1 MAIPAKP
8 TLTAPPTA
16 PVRGEDRASF
26 ATKANAYVVFIGTN
40 VTDLT
45 AAIDWQNTVFTAT
58 ETEATNAAASAVT
71 AAAEVVLAGDQVALA
86 IAQVALAA
94 DEVDLA
100 EAAAAAAVA
109 TANAEAWVSGA
120 SYDIND
126 NAISQINFKT
136 YRAKSTFTGQTT
148 DPSADETRWV
158 DVIPEP
164 TAILQPS
171 NVSPVDNATD
181 IGSGPLLTGSP
192 FYSLY
197 GLPMVAGQWQV
208 STDET
213 FATTVI
219 DTGDVAGS
227 FISFTAT
234 GLLVS
239 TTYYWRLRYKDD
251 DGVYSEYSVATEF
264 ATSSSFFPENEVAK
278 LMASDA
284 QESDQFG
291 YSVSVSGDTAV
302 IGARYEDTGGSDA
315 GAAYVF
321 TRSGGSWTQQAKLMA
336 SDAQSSDRF
345 GGSVAVSGDTAVIG
359 ASNADAGGSGAGA
372 AYVFTRTGGSWTQQ
386 AKLMASDAQAN
397 DNFGYSV
404 AVSGDT
410 AVIGAPYEDTG
421 GSDAGAVYVFTRTGG
436 SWTQQAKLMASDAQA
451 NDNFG
456 YSVAVSGDTAVIGA
470 RLEATGGSGAGA
482 AYVFTRTGGSW
493 TQQAKLMA
501 SDAQVNDYFGW
512 SVAVSGDTAV
522 IGAQFEDT
530 GGSGAGAAYVF
541 TRTGGSWTQQAKL
554 MASDAQANDNFGYS
568 VSVSGDTAVIGAR
581 LEDTGGSGAGAAY
594 VFTRTGGSWTQQAKL
609 MASDAQANDV
619 FGWSVAVSGDTA
631 VIGAPYEDTGGSD
644 AGAVYVFE

>member
-8 TLTAPPTA
+8 TLTTPPTA
-16 PVRGEDRASF
+16 PVRGEDRATF

-58 ETEATNAAASAVT
+58 ETEATSAATSASTATAKSATAV
-71 AAAEVVLAGDQVALA
+71 
-86 IAQVALAA
+86 
-94 DEVDLA
+94 
-100 EAAAAAAVA
+100 AAAAAAVA
-109 TANAEAWVSGA
+109 TANAAAWVSGA

-136 YRAKSTFTGQTT
+136 YRAKSTFTGETT

-278 LMASDA
+278 LLASDAQANDYFGGSVAVSGDTAVIGARYEDTGGSNAGAAYVFTRSGGSWTQQAKLLASDAQSSDYFGVSVAVSGDTAVIGAYGEATGGSYAGAVYVFTRTGGSWTQQAKLMASDA
-284 QESDQFG
+284 QSSDYFGDSVAVSGDTAVIGAYGEDTGGSYAGAVYVFTRSGGSWTQQAKLLASDAQSSDYFGVSVAVSGDTAVIGAYGEATGGSDAGAVYVFTRTGGSWTQQAKLMASDAQSSDQFG
-291 YSVSVSGDTAV
+291 WSVAVSGDTAV

-321 TRSGGSWTQQAKLMA
+321 TRSGGSWTQQAKLLA
-336 SDAQSSDRF
+336 SDAQANDYF

-359 ASNADAGGSGAGA
+359 A
-372 AYVFTRTGGSWTQQ
+372 YR
-386 AKLMASDAQAN
+386 
-397 DNFGYSV
+397 
-404 AVSGDT
+404 
-410 AVIGAPYEDTG
+410 EDTG
-421 GSDAGAVYVFTRTGG
+421 GSYAGAVYVFTRTGG

-451 NDNFG
+451 ND
-456 YSVAVSGDTAVIGA
+456 
-470 RLEATGGSGAGA
+470 
-482 AYVFTRTGGSW
+482 
-493 TQQAKLMA
+493 Q
-501 SDAQVNDYFGW
+501 FGW

-522 IGAQFEDT
+522 IGA
-530 GGSGAGAAYVF
+530 
-541 TRTGGSWTQQAKL
+541 R
-554 MASDAQANDNFGYS
+554 
-568 VSVSGDTAVIGAR
+568 
-581 LEDTGGSGAGAAY
+581 
-594 VFTRTGGSWTQQAKL
+594 
-609 MASDAQANDV
+609 
-619 FGWSVAVSGDTA
+619 
-631 VIGAPYEDTGGSD
+631 YEDTGGSD

>member
-8 TLTAPPTA
+8 TLTTPPTA
-16 PVRGEDRASF
+16 PVRGEDRATF
-26 ATKANAYVVFIGTN
+26 ATKANTYVVFIGTN

-58 ETEATNAAASAVT
+58 ETEATDAAQSAVD

-136 YRAKSTFTGQTT
+136 YRAKSTFTGETT

-181 IGSGPLLTGSP
+181 VGSGPLLTGSP

-219 DTGDVAGS
+219 DTGDVSGAAV
-227 FISFTAT
+227 SFTAT

-239 TTYYWRLRYKDD
+239 TTYYWRLRYKDS
-251 DGVYSEYSVATEF
+251 DGVYSEYSDATEF
-264 ATSSSFFPENEVAK
+264 VTAASFFPQSEVAK
-278 LMASDA
+278 LVASDA
-284 QESDQFG
+284 QANDNFG
-291 YSVSVSGDTAV
+291 GSVAVSGDTAV
-302 IGARYEDTGGSDA
+302 IGAYSEATGGSDA

-321 TRSGGSWTQQAKLMA
+321 TRSGGAWTQQAKLLA
-336 SDAQSSDRF
+336 SDAQANDYF
-345 GGSVAVSGDTAVIG
+345 GYSVAVSGDTAVIG
-359 ASNADAGGSGAGA
+359 AYAEDTGGSTAGA

-386 AKLMASDAQAN
+386 AKLMASDAQAS
-397 DNFGYSV
+397 DFFGASV

-410 AVIGAPYEDTG
+410 AVIGAY
-421 GSDAGAVYVFTRTGG
+421 R
-436 SWTQQAKLMASDAQA
+436 
-451 NDNFG
+451 
-456 YSVAVSGDTAVIGA
+456 
-470 RLEATGGSGAGA
+470 EATGGSTAGA

-493 TQQAKLMA
+493 TQQAKLLA
-501 SDAQVNDYFGW
+501 SDAQANDYFGY

-522 IGAQFEDT
+522 IGAYAEDT
-530 GGSGAGAAYVF
+530 GGSTAGAAYVF

-554 MASDAQANDNFGYS
+554 MASDAQASDFFGAS
-568 VSVSGDTAVIGAR
+568 VAVSGDTAVIGAYR
-581 LEDTGGSGAGAAY
+581 EATGGSTAGAAY

-609 MASDAQANDV
+609 MASDAQGNDF
-619 FGWSVAVSGDTA
+619 FGASVAVSGDTA
-631 VIGAPYEDTGGSD
+631 VIGAYSEDTGGSD
-644 AGAVYVFE
+644 AGAVYVFTRSGGAWTQQAKLLASDAQSSDQFGFSVAVSGDTAVIGALSADAAYIFE

>member
-8 TLTAPPTA
+8 TLTTPPTA
-16 PVRGEDRASF
+16 PVRGEDRATF
-26 ATKANAYVVFIGTN
+26 ATKANTYVVFIGTN

-58 ETEATNAAASAVT
+58 ETEATDAAQSAVD

-136 YRAKSTFTGQTT
+136 YRAKSTFTGETT

-181 IGSGPLLTGSP
+181 VGSGPLLTGSP

-219 DTGDVAGS
+219 DTGDVSGAAV
-227 FISFTAT
+227 SFTAT

-239 TTYYWRLRYKDD
+239 TTYYWRLRYKDS
-251 DGVYSEYSVATEF
+251 DGVYSEYSDATEF
-264 ATSSSFFPENEVAK
+264 VTAASFFPQSEVAK
-278 LMASDA
+278 LVASDA
-284 QESDQFG
+284 QANDNFG
-291 YSVSVSGDTAV
+291 GSVAVSGDTAV
-302 IGARYEDTGGSDA
+302 IGAYSEATGGSDA

-321 TRSGGSWTQQAKLMA
+321 TRSGGAWTQQAKLLA
-336 SDAQSSDRF
+336 SDAQANDYF
-345 GGSVAVSGDTAVIG
+345 GYSVAVSGDTAVIG
-359 ASNADAGGSGAGA
+359 AYAEDTGGSTAGA

-386 AKLMASDAQAN
+386 AKLMASDAQAS
-397 DNFGYSV
+397 DFFGASV

-410 AVIGAPYEDTG
+410 AVIGAY
-421 GSDAGAVYVFTRTGG
+421 R
-436 SWTQQAKLMASDAQA
+436 
-451 NDNFG
+451 
-456 YSVAVSGDTAVIGA
+456 
-470 RLEATGGSGAGA
+470 EATGGSTAGA

-501 SDAQVNDYFGW
+501 SDAQGNDFFGA

-522 IGAQFEDT
+522 IGA
-530 GGSGAGAAYVF
+530 
-541 TRTGGSWTQQAKL
+541 
-554 MASDAQANDNFGYS
+554 YS
-568 VSVSGDTAVIGAR
+568 
-581 LEDTGGSGAGAAY
+581 
-594 VFTRTGGSWTQQAKL
+594 
-609 MASDAQANDV
+609 
-619 FGWSVAVSGDTA
+619 
-631 VIGAPYEDTGGSD
+631 EDTGGSD
-644 AGAVYVFE
+644 AGAVYVFTRSGGAWTQQAKLLASDAQSSDQFGFSVAVSGDTAVIGALSADAAYIFE

>member
-1 MAIPAKP
+1 
-8 TLTAPPTA
+8 
-16 PVRGEDRASF
+16 
-26 ATKANAYVVFIGTN
+26 VVFIGTN

-58 ETEATNAAASAVT
+58 ETEATDAAQSAVD

-219 DTGDVAGS
+219 DTGDVAGTA
-227 FISFTAT
+227 ISFTAT
-234 GLLVS
+234 GLIVS
-239 TTYYWRLRYKDD
+239 TTYYWRLRYKDS
-251 DGVYSEYSVATEF
+251 DGVYSEYSNATEF
-264 ATSSSFFPENEVAK
+264 ATAASFFPSSEVAK
-278 LMASDA
+278 LVASDA
-284 QESDQFG
+284 VGGDQFG
-291 YSVSVSGDTAV
+291 V
-302 IGARYEDTGGSDA
+302 
-315 GAAYVF
+315 
-321 TRSGGSWTQQAKLMA
+321 
-336 SDAQSSDRF
+336 
-345 GGSVAVSGDTAVIG
+345 
-359 ASNADAGGSGAGA
+359 
-372 AYVFTRTGGSWTQQ
+372 
-386 AKLMASDAQAN
+386 
-397 DNFGYSV
+397 
-404 AVSGDT
+404 
-410 AVIGAPYEDTG
+410 
-421 GSDAGAVYVFTRTGG
+421 
-436 SWTQQAKLMASDAQA
+436 
-451 NDNFG
+451 
-456 YSVAVSGDTAVIGA
+456 SVAVSGDTAVIGA

-482 AYVFTRTGGSW
+482 AYVFTRSGGSW
-493 TQQAKLMA
+493 TQQAKLLA
-501 SDAQVNDYFGW
+501 SDAQSSDYFGY

-522 IGAQFEDT
+522 IGAYGEDTGGSDAGAVYVFTRSGGSWTQQAKLLASDAQSSDYFGDSVAVSGDTAVIGAYGEDTGGSYAGAAYVFTRSGGSWTQQAKLLASDAQSSDQFGVSVAVSGDTAVIGAYREAT

-541 TRTGGSWTQQAKL
+541 TRSGGAWTQQAKL
-554 MASDAQANDNFGYS
+554 LASDAQANDYFG
-568 VSVSGDTAVIGAR
+568 V
-581 LEDTGGSGAGAAY
+581 
-594 VFTRTGGSWTQQAKL
+594 
-609 MASDAQANDV
+609 
-619 FGWSVAVSGDTA
+619 SVAVSGDTA
-631 VIGAPYEDTGGSD
+631 VIGAYREDTGGSS
-644 AGAVYVFE
+644 AGAAYVFTRSGGAWVEQAKLLASDAQSSDYFGVSVAVSGDTAVIGAYQEDTGGSSAGAAYVFTRSGGAWVEQAKLLASDAQSSDYFGYSVAVSGDTAVIGASNADAAYIFE

>member
-58 ETEATNAAASAVT
+58 ETEATDAAQSAVD

-227 FISFTAT
+227 SISFTAT

-291 YSVSVSGDTAV
+291 ISVSVSGDTAV
-302 IGARYEDTGGSDA
+302 IGAYHEDTGGS
-315 GAAYVF
+315 
-321 TRSGGSWTQQAKLMA
+321 
-336 SDAQSSDRF
+336 
-345 GGSVAVSGDTAVIG
+345 
-359 ASNADAGGSGAGA
+359 NAGA

-410 AVIGAPYEDTG
+410 AVIGARSEDTGGSTAGAAYVFTRSGGAWVEQAKLMASDAVDGDYFGWSVAVSGDTAVIGARSEDTG
-421 GSDAGAVYVFTRTGG
+421 GSDAGAAYVFTRSGGAWVEQAKLMASDAQSSDYFGYSVAVSGDTAVIGARYEATGGSYAGAAYVFTRSGGSWTQQAKLMASDAQANDNFGYSVAVSGDTAVIGARSEDTGGSNAGAVYVFTRSGGSWTQQAKLMASDAQANDNFGYSVAVSGDTAVIGARSEDTGGTAAGAAYVFTRTGG

-470 RLEATGGSGAGA
+470 SNADA
-482 AYVFTRTGGSW
+482 AY
-493 TQQAKLMA
+493 
-501 SDAQVNDYFGW
+501 
-512 SVAVSGDTAV
+512 
-522 IGAQFEDT
+522 IFE
-530 GGSGAGAAYVF
+530 
-541 TRTGGSWTQQAKL
+541 
-554 MASDAQANDNFGYS
+554 
-568 VSVSGDTAVIGAR
+568 
-581 LEDTGGSGAGAAY
+581 
-594 VFTRTGGSWTQQAKL
+594 
-609 MASDAQANDV
+609 
-619 FGWSVAVSGDTA
+619 
-631 VIGAPYEDTGGSD
+631 
-644 AGAVYVFE
+644 

>member
-8 TLTAPPTA
+8 TLTTPPTA
-16 PVRGEDRASF
+16 PVRGEDRATF

-58 ETEATNAAASAVT
+58 ETEATSAATSASTATAKSATAV
-71 AAAEVVLAGDQVALA
+71 
-86 IAQVALAA
+86 
-94 DEVDLA
+94 
-100 EAAAAAAVA
+100 AAAAAAVA
-109 TANAEAWVSGA
+109 TANAAAWVSGA

-136 YRAKSTFTGQTT
+136 YRAKSTFTGETT

-278 LMASDA
+278 LLASDA
-284 QESDQFG
+284 QANDYFGGSVAVSGDTAVIGARYEDTGGSNAGAAYVFTRSGGSWTQQAKLLASDAQSSDYFGVSVAVSGDTAVIGAYGEATGGSYAGAVYVFTRSGGAWTQQAKLLASDAQSSDQFG
-291 YSVSVSGDTAV
+291 VSVAVSGDTAV

-315 GAAYVF
+315 GA
-321 TRSGGSWTQQAKLMA
+321 
-336 SDAQSSDRF
+336 
-345 GGSVAVSGDTAVIG
+345 
-359 ASNADAGGSGAGA
+359 
-372 AYVFTRTGGSWTQQ
+372 
-386 AKLMASDAQAN
+386 
-397 DNFGYSV
+397 
-404 AVSGDT
+404 
-410 AVIGAPYEDTG
+410 
-421 GSDAGAVYVFTRTGG
+421 
-436 SWTQQAKLMASDAQA
+436 
-451 NDNFG
+451 
-456 YSVAVSGDTAVIGA
+456 
-470 RLEATGGSGAGA
+470 
-482 AYVFTRTGGSW
+482 
-493 TQQAKLMA
+493 
-501 SDAQVNDYFGW
+501 
-512 SVAVSGDTAV
+512 
-522 IGAQFEDT
+522 
-530 GGSGAGAAYVF
+530 
-541 TRTGGSWTQQAKL
+541 
-554 MASDAQANDNFGYS
+554 
-568 VSVSGDTAVIGAR
+568 
-581 LEDTGGSGAGAAY
+581 
-594 VFTRTGGSWTQQAKL
+594 
-609 MASDAQANDV
+609 
-619 FGWSVAVSGDTA
+619 
-631 VIGAPYEDTGGSD
+631 
-644 AGAVYVFE
+644 VYVFE

>member
-58 ETEATNAAASAVT
+58 ETEATNAATSAVT
-71 AAAEVVLAGDQVALA
+71 ATTKSD
-86 IAQVALAA
+86 IAV
-94 DEVDLA
+94 
-100 EAAAAAAVA
+100 AAAATAVV
-109 TANAEAWVSGA
+109 TANAAAWVSGA
-120 SYDIND
+120 SYNIND

-136 YRAKSTFTGQTT
+136 YRAKSTFTGETT

-227 FISFTAT
+227 SISFTAT

-239 TTYYWRLRYKDD
+239 TTYYWRLRYKDS

-278 LMASDA
+278 LLASDAQANDNFGWSVAVSGDTAVIGARLEATGGSNAGAVYVFTRSGGSWTQQAKLLASDAQSSDYFGDSVAVSGDTAVIGAYGEATGGSNAGAVYVFTRSGGAWVEQAKLMASDA
-284 QESDQFG
+284 QSSDYFG
-291 YSVSVSGDTAV
+291 YSVAVSGDTAVIGAYREDTGGSDAGAAYVFTRSGGAWVEQAKLMASDAQSSDRFGGSVAVSGDTAV

-336 SDAQSSDRF
+336 SDAQSSDYFGGSVAVSGDTAVIGASREDTGGSNAGAVYVFTRSGGAWVEQAKLLASDAQANDNFGDSVAVSGDTAVIGAYGEATGGSNAGAVYVFTRSGGSWTQQAKLLASDAQSSDYF

-359 ASNADAGGSGAGA
+359 ASNADA
-372 AYVFTRTGGSWTQQ
+372 AY
-386 AKLMASDAQAN
+386 
-397 DNFGYSV
+397 
-404 AVSGDT
+404 
-410 AVIGAPYEDTG
+410 I
-421 GSDAGAVYVFTRTGG
+421 
-436 SWTQQAKLMASDAQA
+436 
-451 NDNFG
+451 
-456 YSVAVSGDTAVIGA
+456 
-470 RLEATGGSGAGA
+470 
-482 AYVFTRTGGSW
+482 
-493 TQQAKLMA
+493 
-501 SDAQVNDYFGW
+501 
-512 SVAVSGDTAV
+512 
-522 IGAQFEDT
+522 FE
-530 GGSGAGAAYVF
+530 
-541 TRTGGSWTQQAKL
+541 
-554 MASDAQANDNFGYS
+554 
-568 VSVSGDTAVIGAR
+568 
-581 LEDTGGSGAGAAY
+581 
-594 VFTRTGGSWTQQAKL
+594 
-609 MASDAQANDV
+609 
-619 FGWSVAVSGDTA
+619 
-631 VIGAPYEDTGGSD
+631 
-644 AGAVYVFE
+644 